1 MIKKKNAPDIP
12 MIDRKTRPNWKLVYV
27 HNRVYMN
34 QNSRDPA
41 AYLPAWYQPSCE
53 RGHVREVRPSL

>member
-27 HNRVYMN
+27 PNRVYMN

-41 AYLPAWYQPSCE
+41 AYLPAWYQPS
-53 RGHVREVRPSL
+53 